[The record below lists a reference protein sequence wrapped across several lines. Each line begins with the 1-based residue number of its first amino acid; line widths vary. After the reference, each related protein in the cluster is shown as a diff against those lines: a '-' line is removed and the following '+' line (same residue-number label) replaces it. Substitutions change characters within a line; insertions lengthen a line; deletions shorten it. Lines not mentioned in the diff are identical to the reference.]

1 MLTIQDV
8 QDFKIERRKIQLPKP
23 ENNKGNLI
31 FLPYLSPED
40 CVKAIHLSGK
50 LFNRLSYWK
59 LFFRNYRYQF
69 KLFNKNIRYVNLKE
83 RNEILD
89 NIGRADSSIKPIKN
103 FLLAKGKNCY
113 IDLSYYLLNFFNF
126 KRTQY
131 KLILSQFFGML
142 KDVINSED
150 FKDFNE
156 KSILIDINQWGIN
169 KISNIYQKNSI
180 LNNPVSLFYL
190 GLRKF
195 PELVKELGDINVII
209 TDGTLFF
216 KFNPSTIDKD
226 AYMDFK
232 LTLSKIR
239 PNMLSSDLDNDSHLD
254 TYGSIS
260 SKASSSE
267 LAKAKDENK
276 EVTGDQQIDSTIN
289 DKDDNKSLLD
299 KIHDLQGDNISD
311 PEENED
317 EDEEDDSE
325 DIDDSSEEEEKS
337 SNTSKE
343 PEKDDEEELED
354 EINTELS
361 DEEAA
366 QIPFHPWL

>member
-156 KSILIDINQWGIN
+156 K
-169 KISNIYQKNSI
+169 YQSMGN
-180 LNNPVSLFYL
+180 
-190 GLRKF
+190 
-195 PELVKELGDINVII
+195 
-209 TDGTLFF
+209 
-216 KFNPSTIDKD
+216 
-226 AYMDFK
+226 
-232 LTLSKIR
+232 
-239 PNMLSSDLDNDSHLD
+239 
-254 TYGSIS
+254 
-260 SKASSSE
+260 
-267 LAKAKDENK
+267 
-276 EVTGDQQIDSTIN
+276 
-289 DKDDNKSLLD
+289 
-299 KIHDLQGDNISD
+299 
-311 PEENED
+311 
-317 EDEEDDSE
+317 
-325 DIDDSSEEEEKS
+325 
-337 SNTSKE
+337 
-343 PEKDDEEELED
+343 
-354 EINTELS
+354 
-361 DEEAA
+361 
-366 QIPFHPWL
+366 